1 MVSAS
6 KITGILAAGMAGGD
20 VEKGAEVA
28 GNATGYNYLSHP
40 EARRLQAINRL
51 LDDDD
56 TLTEAQRQALEDER
70 LEINTRSQ
78 SRDRVL
84 EQACGQGGSANAC
97 RYERAQLQVAMGSWK
112 GVPLG

>member
-1 MVSAS
+1 M
-6 KITGILAAGMAGGD
+6 
-20 VEKGAEVA
+20 
-28 GNATGYNYLSHP
+28 SHP